1 MRKLVCMM
9 LALCLPFV
17 GIRAQYYSIN
27 VDYKTVAAMAAAYA
41 AGEVSE
47 VYYQEQLKDIL
58 KNYSEAEVGAAA
70 IFASKFLER
79 KALTDISTWTSQ
91 TENIYYR
98 RIYNIVTTKIM
109 PKIWDVGCL
118 MIEHPAS
125 ALNWGSYLMKVCDET
140 KNLCMQFESVV
151 TNSRLG
157 FSDVA
162 FLKVSERASEAV
174 DLARAGGT
182 DWKAKIQDI
191 AGRAR
196 GALTKDNL
204 KADADNFKR
213 QAMSLLS
220 TGEENLLQR
229 SAFNSLFQGDLSAVS
244 GLIDSYSTI
253 YQDFSNDAGQAV
265 LNLVGGETGVA
276 GLFDLDSYSMTAWIS
291 DYAAKARGS
300 YYTQHW
306 YIDRVDEGSEI
317 LCDYAPDESKDNV
330 IHGGEWTRFST
341 NDESFWPDGSQFD
354 RIYANS
360 QRYAGVD
367 IDGLM
372 AGNNKN
378 GNTYFVKTSLH
389 AYKITTNGKLTEK
402 SYAYSIRMTHSWNRT
417 ETVYDDVYD
426 SYRMDLNWFREH
438 MSQKLSDYQE
448 EDPDSKYVIRQ
459 GERNFY
465 QTTDERKIQGCETA
479 AITVTCNDGTKLA
492 DGSTDYKCYTCE
504 SSITYHTRDCAMYT
518 SKNEESGDIM
528 AELDGWISELRQQL
542 TENLDRQQ
550 SLQKQIRSILYEI
563 MATPSGE
570 EQNILYEQERTLE
583 QQLKD
588 LQREYS
594 GIQSELDQLSAAYSE
609 AESDFNSDDEYY
621 RIPAIMAD
629 LKTTFELEWQD
640 AGHWSGTQFLRTAKI
655 PDMNGTV
662 TFKASLSLVR
672 KAQYILGIKIHR
684 AIIRISWELRAD
696 WVESFVADILI
707 FDKSMTDSE
716 KTKRVNDRVSEIA
729 SMYPDCKVTVDYAK
743 SEPPADDDT
752 EDTFHLLWAS
762 DRLEVARE
770 VDTRL
775 TQIYADLVSLEKM
788 MSYGRS
794 VKSVLRNLCSSLDTD
809 MGRRRTLIEEC
820 HDNWMQNANLN
831 DRDE

>member
-1 MRKLVCMM
+1 ML
-9 LALCLPFV
+9 LALCLPFI

-58 KNYSEAEVGAAA
+58 KNYSEAEVGAAG

-98 RIYNIVTTKIM
+98 RIYNMVTTKIM

-118 MIEHPAS
+118 MIEHPGN
-125 ALNWGSYLMKVCDET
+125 ALNWGSYLIKVCDET
-140 KNLCMQFESVV
+140 KSLCMQFESVV
-151 TNSRLG
+151 TNSRLS

-162 FLKVSERASEAV
+162 FLKVSDEAASIF
-174 DLARAGGT
+174 DMARAGGT

-204 KADADNFKR
+204 KADANTFKQ

-229 SAFNSLFQGDLSAVS
+229 SQFNRLFQGDISAVS

-265 LNLVGGETGVA
+265 INLVGGGAGVA
-276 GLFDLDSYSMTAWIS
+276 GLFDLDSYSMTSWIS
-291 DYAAKARGS
+291 DYAAQARGS

-306 YIDRVDEGSEI
+306 YIDRVDEGSEVI
-317 LCDYAPDESKDNV
+317 CDYAPEESKDN
-330 IHGGEWTRFST
+330 IINGGEWTRFST
-341 NDESFWPDGSQFD
+341 SDEDFWPSNTQLN
-354 RIYANS
+354 RIYDNS
-360 QRYAGVD
+360 KRHTGVD
-367 IDGLM
+367 IDGLL
-372 AGNNKN
+372 ARNGKN
-378 GNTYFVKTSLH
+378 GDTYSISRSLH

-417 ETVYDDVYD
+417 ETVFDDVYD

-438 MSQKLSDYQE
+438 MSQKRSDFQE
-448 EDPDSKYVIRQ
+448 EDPDHNYVIRQ

-479 AITVTCNDGTKLA
+479 AITVTCTDGAKLA

-504 SSITYHTRDCAMYT
+504 SSVNAHTRHCVMYT
-518 SKNEESGDIM
+518 SKNEDSGDIM
-528 AELDGWISELRQQL
+528 AELDGKISELQQQL
-542 TENLDRQQ
+542 TDNLSRQQ
-550 SLQKQIRSILYEI
+550 TLQTQIRSILFEI

-570 EQNILYEQERTLE
+570 EQDILNEQVRALE
-583 QQLKD
+583 QQLSD
-588 LQREYS
+588 LKREYDS
-594 GIQSELDQLSAAYSE
+594 INAELQPLLGAYGE
-609 AESDFNSDDEYY
+609 AEADANSEDEYY

-629 LKTTFELEWQD
+629 LKTAFELEWQED
-640 AGHWSGTQFLRTAKI
+640 GHWVGNSFVRTAKASG
-655 PDMNGTV
+655 MNGTV
-662 TFKASLSLVR
+662 TFKANVSLAR
-672 KAQYILGIKIHR
+672 KSQYLLGIKIHR
-684 AIIRISWELRAD
+684 AIIRISWELTAD
-696 WVESFVADILI
+696 WVESTVADVLI
-707 FDKSMTDSE
+707 FDSSMTDDQ
-716 KTKRVNDRVSEIA
+716 KAKRVNDRVSEIA

-743 SEPPADDDT
+743 SDPPADDDT

-794 VKSVLRNLCSSLDTD
+794 VKSVLRNLWNSLDTD
-809 MGRRRTLIEEC
+809 MGHRRTLIEEC